1 MVCSIAMFSIHPYKN
16 LLCQEPIKKCVPNS
30 QMEFGT
36 Q

>member
-1 MVCSIAMFSIHPYKN
+1 MVCIIAMVSIHPYKN
-16 LLCQEPIKKCVPNS
+16 LLCRETIKKCVPNS